1 VHVDSFLIKKH
12 YFILMDSCLHEQG
25 VCAGCDEKYCPQWA
39 KAALQRRFDRVIGPF
54 RPQAWAVSFT
64 RLLLA

>member
-1 VHVDSFLIKKH
+1 
-12 YFILMDSCLHEQG
+12 MDSCLHEQG